1 MKKLLVMALVLGLGA
16 YASAGLEWVIEG
28 GSGADGKIMP
38 GDMLTLTLNSDTP
51 TTGAQIGAFTDNGA
65 DGFFTGSAVS
75 PAFAA
80 MQSSGMSVPDF
91 DAVLDSLGAP
101 ASGLD
106 ADDWAW
112 IDAVSSGDTAL
123 AGVLV
128 LEYTAGSAGDV
139 VISALPDPTGLLGL
153 PGKIRTQAGLADVPE
168 LAFTVIPEP
177 MTLALLGLGG
187 LFLRRRK

>member
-28 GSGADGKIMP
+28 ASGADGKIMP
-38 GDMLTLTLNSDTP
+38 GDMLTLTLNSTDP
-51 TTGAQIGAFTDNGA
+51 ATGVRIGAITDNGA
-65 DGFFTGSAVS
+65 DGFFTGSDVAAVFTAKQS
-75 PAFAA
+75 GGRSAA
-80 MQSSGMSVPDF
+80 DF
-91 DAVLDSLGAP
+91 DAALAGFGLP

-123 AGVLV
+123 AGVLM
-128 LEYTAGSAGDV
+128 LQYTAGGPGDV
-139 VISALPDPTGLLGL
+139 VISALPDPTGQLGL
-153 PGKIRTQAGLADVPE
+153 PASVILQSGPVDMPE